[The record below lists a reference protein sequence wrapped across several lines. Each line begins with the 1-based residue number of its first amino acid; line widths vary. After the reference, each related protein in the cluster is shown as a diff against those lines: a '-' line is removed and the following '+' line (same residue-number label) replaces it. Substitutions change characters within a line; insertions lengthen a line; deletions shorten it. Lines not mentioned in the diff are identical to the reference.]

1 MWYRLK
7 GDHLTELTHARTS
20 KLKIYEGME
29 GTRKTISKMI
39 KTPHLTETPRH
50 SYKTHGPWLS
60 YVAAYKAS
68 AWNAGVFSKF
78 EIPMNYPEISGK
90 KSVKLPQITKSH
102 TIKFYKSHLITS
114 HRKTHGKCKATEVF
128 KWKFLTLWTF
138 SDKCAAVYI
147 YNDIHNVQYCN
158 SNTCNTATPAM
169 SRPALKVSL
178 PGNWAWQAARPK

>member
-68 AWNAGVFSKF
+68 A
-78 EIPMNYPEISGK
+78 
-90 KSVKLPQITKSH
+90 
-102 TIKFYKSHLITS
+102 
-114 HRKTHGKCKATEVF
+114 
-128 KWKFLTLWTF
+128 
-138 SDKCAAVYI
+138 
-147 YNDIHNVQYCN
+147 
-158 SNTCNTATPAM
+158 
-169 SRPALKVSL
+169 
-178 PGNWAWQAARPK
+178 